1 MVRRRLAGSVCR
13 AVTTRG
19 HTTTAQ
25 STWLVVRV
33 QAIALRAHRWR
44 GVEAGAVA
52 MVRQRVL
59 AELQGRASVPS
70 GPPYIV
76 GLDVSLRK
84 TGFAVLDSA
93 GTRPGRGRGGQRLVR
108 ACRRVVAG
116 V

>member
-1 MVRRRLAGSVCR
+1 MDRNGETSPRARVCLSRRDH
-13 AVTTRG
+13 TRT
-19 HTTTAQ
+19 HYDRSIYVA
-25 STWLVVRV
+25 VVRV

-93 GTRPGRGRGGQRLVR
+93 GTRPGGG
-108 ACRRVVAG
+108 G
-116 V
+116 